1 MKLYYSHNSGPRVTV
16 AAARHINAP
25 VEFMRANPT
34 DPAQK
39 AFYEALNPNRRVP
52 ILVEDGKTLW
62 EADAVVCCLCQIM
75 GSDFWPSDNLPD
87 LIRWLSWNAWHFGP
101 AASGL
106 YFEYVVK
113 PTFKGAPASPAE
125 LDGFMK
131 DFRHYARILNAE
143 LEGRDWLINNKLS
156 YADFRVAFVFPYA
169 EACGLPLSDFPELV
183 RLNRQLNT
191 IPAWCD
197 PFAGLESQS
206 ASSHPS
212 G

>member
-1 MKLYYSHNSGPRVTV
+1 MKLYYSHNSGPRVTM
-16 AAARHINAP
+16 AAARYINAP
-25 VEFMRANPT
+25 VEFIRASPT

-39 AFYEALNPNRRVP
+39 AFYAPLNPNSRVP
-52 ILVEDGKTLW
+52 ILVEGDTSLW
-62 EADAVVCCLCQIM
+62 EADAVVCRLCQIT
-75 GSDFWPSDNLPD
+75 GSDFWPSDHLPD

-113 PTFKGAPASPAE
+113 PTFNGAPAPQAQ

-131 DFRHYARILNAE
+131 DFRHYARILNVQ
-143 LEGRDWLINNKLS
+143 LEGKNWLINNTLS

-169 EACGLPLSDFPELV
+169 DRCGLPLSDFPELD
-183 RLNRQLNT
+183 RLNRQLDA
-191 IPAWCD
+191 IPAWRD
-197 PFAGLESQS
+197 PFAGLQ
-206 ASSHPS
+206 

>member
-16 AAARHINAP
+16 AA
-25 VEFMRANPT
+25 
-34 DPAQK
+34 
-39 AFYEALNPNRRVP
+39 
-52 ILVEDGKTLW
+52 
-62 EADAVVCCLCQIM
+62 
-75 GSDFWPSDNLPD
+75 
-87 LIRWLSWNAWHFGP
+87 AWHFGP

-125 LDGFMK
+125 IDGFMN
-131 DFRHYARILNAE
+131 DFKHYDRILNAKP
-143 LEGRDWLINNKLS
+143 EGRDWLINNRLN

-169 EACGLPLSDFPELV
+169 GTCGLPLSDFPELV
-183 RLNRQLNT
+183 RLNRQLNA
-191 IPAWCD
+191 IPAGSA

-206 ASSHPS
+206 ANSHPS